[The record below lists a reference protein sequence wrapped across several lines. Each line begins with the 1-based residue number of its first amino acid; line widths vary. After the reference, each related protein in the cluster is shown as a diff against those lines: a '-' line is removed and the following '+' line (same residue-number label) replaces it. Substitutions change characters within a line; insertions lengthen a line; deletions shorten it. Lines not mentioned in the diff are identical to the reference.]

1 MHSWQDRPQ
10 LFVLK
15 PYKLAPAQPQNIN
28 GHNCKR
34 LQPTGI
40 DQDNR
45 DVVQID
51 KAIHTQ
57 SVVSMHTVHAVDLY
71 MFSS

>member
-15 PYKLAPAQPQNIN
+15 PYKVAPAQPQNVN
-28 GHNCKR
+28 GHKR